1 MKNLLFI
8 RVLLKKPSLLFLFA
22 LMAMGISYQQ
32 GFTQENNF
40 SIYTLNEKPYGI
52 TNEEWSVKWWK
63 WLQEIPSPQNPA
75 ADKTGQNCH
84 IGQNNTN
91 VWFITGVLAGEADR
105 QCTIPSGKAIYFGHG
120 VECST
125 AEFPQYKTYEDLLVC
140 AKDGLKGLVDP
151 DRFVAKING
160 ISIFNL
166 TKYEVISPPFEVNLP
181 KNNIWGVEGGKT
193 LEAADTYFL
202 FLKPLQPGNYVLE
215 ISTASPPPQPTVP
228 SQEHAYNVKYNITIK

>member
-1 MKNLLFI
+1 MTI
-8 RVLLKKPSLLFLFA
+8 
-22 LMAMGISYQQ
+22 GISYQQ
-32 GFTQENNF
+32 GFTQENGSLIF
-40 SIYTLNEKPYGI
+40 PLNEKPYGI

-63 WLQEIPSPQNPA
+63 WLQEIPSAQNPA

-84 IGQNNTN
+84 MGQNNTD
-91 VWFITGVLAGEADR
+91 VWFLTGVLAGEAER
-105 QCTIPSGKAIYFGHG
+105 QCTIPSGKAIYFAHG

-125 AEFPQYKTYEDLLVC
+125 TEFPQYKTYEDLLVC

-160 ISIFNL
+160 ISISNL
-166 TKYEVISPPFEVNLP
+166 TQYEVISPPFEVNLP
-181 KNNIWGVEGGKT
+181 KNNIWGVEGGNT

-202 FLKPLQPGNYVLE
+202 FLKPFQAGNHVLE
-215 ISTASPPPQPTVP
+215 ISTASPPPQLTVP